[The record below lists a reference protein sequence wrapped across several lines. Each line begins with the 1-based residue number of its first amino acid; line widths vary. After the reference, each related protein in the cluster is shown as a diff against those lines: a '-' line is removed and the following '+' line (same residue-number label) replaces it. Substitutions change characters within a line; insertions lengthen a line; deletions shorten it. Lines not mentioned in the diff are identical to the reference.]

1 MSWQSVL
8 KGDPLPWLLEAENPA
23 VRYVT
28 LRDLLDLTPAS
39 AESTEARR
47 AAHASGEIAAVLG
60 KMDPAGWWAK
70 PGPGYN
76 PRYRSTDWSIISL
89 AQMGASA
96 AEDER
101 VARGCAYLLDHAL
114 APGGKFSY
122 NGAPSGT
129 VDCLQGNLCRALTAL
144 GVEDERLEQAFEW
157 MARTV
162 TGEGLDGPESRD
174 SEERY
179 YAAKYGPDFAC
190 GYNGRK
196 PCAWGAAKIMLAF
209 GSLPAAKRT
218 PLIDRAI
225 RRGVDFLFSIDPATA
240 AYPTRNN
247 DKPSR
252 NWWEF
257 AFPVFYNTEL
267 LQVAEAL
274 TALGYGRDPR
284 LANTLDLVIG
294 KQDADGRWPLEH
306 KYTVKAW
313 FEFGEKGSPSK
324 WVTLR
329 ALRVL
334 KAAFS

>member
-1 MSWQSVL
+1 MFWQSKL
-8 KGDPLPWLLEAENPA
+8 KGDPIPWLLEDENPA
-23 VRYVT
+23 VRYLA
-28 LRDLLDLTPAS
+28 LRDLMDLPPAS
-39 AESTEARR
+39 VELSEARR
-47 AAHASGEIAAVLG
+47 AAHASGAIAALLD

-96 AEDER
+96 AADER
-101 VARGCAYLLDHAL
+101 VARGCAYLLDYAL

-129 VDCLQGNLCRALTAL
+129 VDCLQGNLCRALTEL
-144 GVEDERLEQAFEW
+144 GAEDKRLDQAFDW

-162 TGEGLDGPESRD
+162 TGEGLAPPDNRESED
-174 SEERY
+174 RY

-190 GYNGRK
+190 GYNGKK
-196 PCAWGAAKIMLAF
+196 PCAWGAAKVMLAF
-209 GSLPAAKRT
+209 ASLPAAKRT
-218 PLIDRAI
+218 PPIDRAI
-225 RRGVDFLFSIDPATA
+225 QRGVDFLFSVDPASA

-252 NWWEF
+252 NWREF
-257 AFPVFYNTEL
+257 AFPVFYNADL
-267 LQVAEAL
+267 LQVVEAL
-274 TALGYGRDPR
+274 TTLGYGNDPR
-284 LANTLDLVIG
+284 LVNTLDLVIG
-294 KQDADGRWPLEH
+294 KQDEDGCWPLEH
-306 KYTVKAW
+306 QYTVKAW
-313 FEFGEKGSPSK
+313 FEFGAKGSPSK